1 MDVEEQR
8 TWRSFLTANQLL
20 FEQLDHELQRDAN
33 IPHGY
38 YEILV
43 RLSEAPDRTLR
54 MSQLAERSQSSR
66 SRISHA
72 VARLEEVG
80 WVRRE
85 TCATDRRGSLA
96 VLTEKGFSA
105 LAAAAPGHV
114 EGVRRHLFDGLSAE
128 QVGQL
133 RAISEAVADR
143 LLRFR
148 EEERSAGRCPP
159 DVGPPDV
166 GPPDVGPPDVG
177 PPDVGPPDVGPP
189 DVGPPGLAVDIGD
202 GVTAGPGGG

>member
-1 MDVEEQR
+1 MGGPRWLDDAEQR
-8 TWRSFLTANQLL
+8 TWRAFLTATQLL

-43 RLSEAPDRTLR
+43 RLSEAPDLTLR

-72 VARLEEVG
+72 VARLEEAG

-85 TCATDRRGSLA
+85 TCPTDRRGYMA
-96 VLTEKGFSA
+96 VLTDEGFAA

-114 EGVRRHLFDGLSAE
+114 EGVRGHLFDSLSDE
-128 QVGQL
+128 QVVQL
-133 RAISEAVADR
+133 RAISEAVGEHLVRYREGERKAGRSVPESSASELGTGDAAAG
-143 LLRFR
+143 R
-148 EEERSAGRCPP
+148 EEPVRP
-159 DVGPPDV
+159 
-166 GPPDVGPPDVG
+166 
-177 PPDVGPPDVGPP
+177 
-189 DVGPPGLAVDIGD
+189 
-202 GVTAGPGGG
+202 GPGGG